1 MLEYSF
7 ATAIPL
13 AVVVATVVILFF
25 LAATAFKDSHLR

>member
-13 AVVVATVVILFF
+13 AVVVATVAIFF
-25 LAATAFKDSHLR
+25 VLAATAFKDNHLR